1 MRKRRIRR
9 REGGDKMKMV
19 GVIGA
24 GSCDGAAYETARQVG
39 RGIAEKE
46 AALVCGGLGGI
57 MEGAC
62 RGASEAGGQT
72 IGILP
77 GADKSSANPYVT
89 LPIVTDLGHARNI
102 LVVQSS
108 DALVAIR
115 GGYGTLSEISIALK
129 LGKPVIGLKTWPDM
143 DDISYVSNPEE
154 VLHLLEGF
162 LASR

>member
-1 MRKRRIRR
+1 
-9 REGGDKMKMV
+9 MKMV

-39 RGIAEKE
+39 RGIAERG

-62 RGASEAGGQT
+62 RGASETGGQT

-77 GADKSSANPYVT
+77 GADKSLANPYVT
-89 LPIVTDLGHARNI
+89 FPIVTDLGHARNI

-115 GGYGTLSEISIALK
+115 GAYGTLSEISIALK
-129 LGKPVIGLKTWPDM
+129 LGKPVIGLNTWPDM
-143 DDISYVSNPEE
+143 DDIFYVSSPEE
-154 VLHLLEGF
+154 VLQLLEGF
-162 LASR
+162 LTNR

>member
-1 MRKRRIRR
+1 
-9 REGGDKMKMV
+9 MKMV